1 MIVETVFALLLIAD
15 NKIIEHR
22 IQDNLSQCLKG
33 KRYAMRDKKSGDR
46 VQYQCIKSKANI
58 EIYMGEKK
66 NNFINI
72 RMIEKLMTLLVGI
85 LLALAGWT
93 LTRTFDL
100 STNQAVQLDKVSK
113 LERQVEKLEDQMD
126 RMMNMDKEIMD
137 QHEKLFKKLENSNT
151 GYSYN

>member
-1 MIVETVFALLLIAD
+1 MIVETVFAVLLIAD

-66 NNFINI
+66 ITS
-72 RMIEKLMTLLVGI
+72 LI
-85 LLALAGWT
+85 L
-93 LTRTFDL
+93 
-100 STNQAVQLDKVSK
+100 
-113 LERQVEKLEDQMD
+113 E
-126 RMMNMDKEIMD
+126 
-137 QHEKLFKKLENSNT
+137 
-151 GYSYN
+151 